1 MEQTK
6 SKLME
11 SNNLDNIVTIDCGKN
26 IAYYYNPKEDKNKSV
41 KISHDELLKL
51 PTKFSNV
58 LFVVESAHLDR
69 PRTMKS
75 FAQPFRV
82 EQLNMFK
89 RLCVE
94 NNNMLRLFPEMMSYE
109 VIKSGGMDKSDESD
123 PIALYRYLTNDVNLI
138 DVLKKPSEDYEA
150 SELRK
155 EGWRVKD
162 NMNKLL
168 NYARRNDY
176 GKDDDTDIIRKW
188 IEYNIKDIVGVLDD
202 QTKIVFGFDN
212 VYAKSNFKKGIRA
225 GDINLNEVNMT
236 AVYSIAAGLFEFNL
250 NKDLLVEYKP
260 RLRENTNELPGWKFM
275 EKYVYGFSPYH
286 LNGGLARSNLKF
298 HNFNTYLGKRVKEN
312 GYTIIS
318 KKLNGKPKYE
328 FDKKE
333 RQFFRKVQS
342 DHKKA
347 CKQLFLSFKRVL
359 EKRGEVLITSKPVLK
374 TDFF

>member
-202 QTKIVFGFDN
+202 HTKIVFGFDN

>member
-202 QTKIVFGFDN
+202 HTKIVFGFDN

-260 RLRENTNELPGWKFM
+260 RSRENTNELPGWKFM

-298 HNFNTYLGKRVKEN
+298 HNFNIYVGCKR
-312 GYTIIS
+312 
-318 KKLNGKPKYE
+318 
-328 FDKKE
+328 
-333 RQFFRKVQS
+333 
-342 DHKKA
+342 
-347 CKQLFLSFKRVL
+347 
-359 EKRGEVLITSKPVLK
+359 
-374 TDFF
+374 

>member
-109 VIKSGGMDKSDESD
+109 VIKSGGMDKSDASD

-312 GYTIIS
+312 GYTMIS

-328 FDKKE
+328 FDSKE